1 MNIWYDHPYIT
12 HVISCG
18 GPPRKCNYMSHWHLN
33 RSNYQDIN
41 SLMSGNCWRRLQ
53 KLLEWI
59 REEGG
64 GGQVGTQE
72 GKCPTLLYIFLLWLA
87 PRHNHRSINT
97 QISMNASE
105 NTGHLHWLHSSL
117 YRDSLQS
124 QSAKI
129 YNLSSMSWACR
140 SYPKKR
146 HLGGILVWCQCH
158 LSGRLSVKR
167 NSNSTLSLSHMTKL
181 DTLWLRLSKDTLQR
195 RENSFLLLVSTILFC
210 WSLATAHGHRWE

>member
-1 MNIWYDHPYIT
+1 M
-12 HVISCG
+12 
-18 GPPRKCNYMSHWHLN
+18 
-33 RSNYQDIN
+33 
-41 SLMSGNCWRRLQ
+41 
-53 KLLEWI
+53 
-59 REEGG
+59 
-64 GGQVGTQE
+64 GTQE

-87 PRHNHRSINT
+87 PRHNHRSINI

-105 NTGHLHWLHSSL
+105 STGHLHWLHSSF

-158 LSGRLSVKR
+158 LSSRLSVKR

-181 DTLWLRLSKDTLQR
+181 DTLWLRHPSEKRKLIPAACIH
-195 RENSFLLLVSTILFC
+195 NFILLVT
-210 WSLATAHGHRWE
+210 GHSSWPQVGVGP